1 MTYNSHRFSKQKG
14 GIDMLARKK
23 ELTQE
28 QILDAEKFCQLKE
41 GGSISEWPFL
51 RTILMAYMDGIGTG
65 LQISEQEENK
75 YRANISIERNKCT

>member
-1 MTYNSHRFSKQKG
+1 
-14 GIDMLARKK
+14 MLAQKK

-41 GGSISEWPFL
+41 GVSISEWPIL

-65 LQISEQEENK
+65 LQLSEQEESK